1 MFGLPQSIVIKKQL
15 PKKAIYAK
23 FDLKPSQCE
32 SFDADISRM
41 DIVAVISPS
50 TIPALAQGQDVK
62 EIYVVAVTM
71 KCRNYNKKNIEL
83 LTKLI
88 PQKMVL
94 ALHYEDEVQFA
105 IYHTKL
111 ITSEWKIPNT
121 NASLLTIEGLHL
133 DAVWEGLV
141 KTIGNITVE
150 EGNTLKAQISEDEEK
165 TKILKQIELLEKKC
179 RAEKQPRKK
188 YELHQRIVEL
198 KKRINKWT
206 N

>member
-1 MFGLPQSIVIKKQL
+1 
-15 PKKAIYAK
+15 
-23 FDLKPSQCE
+23 
-32 SFDADISRM
+32 
-41 DIVAVISPS
+41 
-50 TIPALAQGQDVK
+50 
-62 EIYVVAVTM
+62 
-71 KCRNYNKKNIEL
+71 
-83 LTKLI
+83 
-88 PQKMVL
+88 MVL

-111 ITSEWKIPNT
+111 ITSEWKIPTT

-141 KTIGNITVE
+141 KSIGNITVE

-188 YELHQRIVEL
+188 LELFEKIKEL
-198 KKRINKWT
+198 KKKL
-206 N
+206 